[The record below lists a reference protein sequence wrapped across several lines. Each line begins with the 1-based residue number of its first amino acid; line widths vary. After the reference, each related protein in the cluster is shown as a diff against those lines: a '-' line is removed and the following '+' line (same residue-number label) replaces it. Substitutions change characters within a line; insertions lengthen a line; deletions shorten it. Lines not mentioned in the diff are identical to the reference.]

1 MDAKE
6 LSQGS
11 DDDLMSDSQADRA
24 VEELSQGSEAGV
36 TTAPAVNPTLARAKG
51 AAPLKPIVP
60 SPITGAPL
68 KEPPSAMRQ
77 PTGGTAA
84 AAQMDKLG
92 LAPTSADAPA
102 ADDAAAGPPAFSGAA
117 AAGVPGLG
125 GGVGED
131 DDEDEDEYL
140 SPDERAKVEHVKKVE
155 AVITDAE
162 AAGFTFMAKS
172 RWLAAEA
179 YVNNKKL
186 FDDAGV
192 DITVC
197 IQQGAKA
204 INSKRVN
211 AKVAEL
217 AAVEHLVVTTNQGGL
232 SQEAIGEDESEEEEA
247 EAESDDDEYA
257 TASKQTLDAKHEAL
271 TIELKIAEKKDKDDP
286 IRLAFREFNREL
298 ITLKGSLQYDG
309 KAKELTV
316 IRDYYNEQYFDKDF
330 VANLSVWQMEYMVA
344 MWKAEI
350 EKRTLPSTIK
360 DLRKHLGKVTSAL
373 REIKFEQFDKQDA
386 KRAAKTEKRTQAA
399 FEKEFGTPGKRAR
412 RG

>member
-1 MDAKE
+1 MDAE
-6 LSQGS
+6 EISQGS
-11 DDDLMSDSQADRA
+11 GDDLMSDSQADRA
-24 VEELSQGSEAGV
+24 MDNLSQGSEAGV

-131 DDEDEDEYL
+131 DDDDEEEYL
-140 SPDERAKVEHVKKVE
+140 TPEERAKAEHVKEVE

-179 YVNNKKL
+179 YVNNQKL

-232 SQEAIGEDESEEEEA
+232 SQEAIGEDESEAEEEV
-247 EAESDDDEYA
+247 AESDDEYDGV
-257 TASKQTLDAKHEAL
+257 SKQTLDAKHEQL
-271 TIELKIAEKKDKDDP
+271 TIELRIAEKKEKDDP

-344 MWKAEI
+344 MWNAEI

-373 REIKFEQFDKQDA
+373 REIKFEQMEKQDA
-386 KRAAKTEKRTQAA
+386 KRSAKTEKRTQAA